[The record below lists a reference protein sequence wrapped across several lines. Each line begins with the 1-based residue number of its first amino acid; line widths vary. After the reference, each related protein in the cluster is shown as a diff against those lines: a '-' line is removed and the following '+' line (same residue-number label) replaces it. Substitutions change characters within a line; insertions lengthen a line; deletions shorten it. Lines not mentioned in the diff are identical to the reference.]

1 MDMRS
6 GSSGFLCTLPGEGKG
21 ITYHVAVCFI
31 DAQRPTGVL
40 FTSFVGAGRRAFAVL
55 AEADALPDQLAASGE
70 ALCRLAIGQVVRDHL
85 HDKAREGDYVL
96 DLGAA
101 PWDGELRPVGSGVR
115 TGRPHVRVVG

>member
-31 DAQRPTGVL
+31 DAERPTGVL
-40 FTSFVGAGRRAFAVL
+40 FTSFVGDGRRAFGVL
-55 AEADALPDQLAASGE
+55 AEPDALQGPLAASGE
-70 ALCRLAIGQVVRDHL
+70 ALCRLAIGQVVRHHL
-85 HDKAREGDYVL
+85 HDKTREGDYVL
-96 DLGAA
+96 DLGAV